1 MQMLNEA
8 PPNNTGLENMSVPQL
23 IALAE
28 QLGVDIDKRMPQHEM
43 LAELQEILILT
54 KMYG

>member
-1 MQMLNEA
+1 MLNEA

-28 QLGVDIDKRMPQHEM
+28 QLGVDIDKRMPHHEM
-43 LAELQEILILT
+43 LVELQEILILT

>member
-8 PPNNTGLENMSVPQL
+8 PPNNTSLEHMSTPQL

-28 QLGVDIDKRMPQHEM
+28 QLGVNVDTNAPHYEM
-43 LAELQEILILT
+43 LAELQEILILK

>member
-8 PPNNTGLENMSVPQL
+8 PPNNTGLENMSAPQL

-28 QLGVDIDKRMPQHEM
+28 QLGVDIDKRMPHHEM
-43 LAELQEILILT
+43 LVELQEILILT

>member
-28 QLGVDIDKRMPQHEM
+28 QLGVDIDKRMPHHEM
-43 LAELQEILILT
+43 LVELQEILILT

>member
-28 QLGVDIDKRMPQHEM
+28 QLGVDIDTRMPHHEM

>member
-8 PPNNTGLENMSVPQL
+8 PPNNTSLEHMSTPQL

-28 QLGVDIDKRMPQHEM
+28 QLGINVDTCAPHYEM
-43 LAELQEILILT
+43 LAELQEMLILT

>member
-28 QLGVDIDKRMPQHEM
+28 QLGVDIDKRMPHHEI

>member
-23 IALAE
+23 MALAE
-28 QLGVDIDKRMPQHEM
+28 QLGVQVDKTLPHYEM

>member
-23 IALAE
+23 MALAE
-28 QLGVDIDKRMPQHEM
+28 QLGVEVDKTLPHHEM